1 MGNDCSRI
9 GSTLQIIT
17 VYVASAFITVCL
29 SAARLILTSS
39 DSPATNPFDRLVYK
53 AAKSLGFFKIPD
65 SKRDFWVPIIQKL
78 VLSLSDQQLLTG
90 LAVLIA
96 GFWTHCNISVYH
108 FALVNDLAWMS
119 SAVHL
124 TTLSVLHDYLL
135 KRPTLRNW
143 RVVLMVAM
151 ALLLVASNVMQG
163 HYEWYDSW
171 PYDAQCLFD
180 NLNGN
185 IGGAPRYW
193 MSVSLALIFIFY
205 PLSIVP
211 LFERPTKFF
220 HLWLGTKPRNA
231 QDQAIESLKEKM
243 SHNTSPAFLKGSMKR
258 FGCAILIMFV
268 STISWMYF
276 APMALGGSNTCS
288 LALDIFWFTYSLWS
302 LIEDREIPPS
312 EMNGSENSMSF
323 GQIIPIL
330 LLSSIMLVFME
341 AYEGMDSRLGV
352 LARR

>member
-1 MGNDCSRI
+1 M
-9 GSTLQIIT
+9 
-17 VYVASAFITVCL
+17 
-29 SAARLILTSS
+29 
-39 DSPATNPFDRLVYK
+39 VYK